1 MTTNTVR
8 GERALHSGS
17 YPEFPGSTPGLA
29 TISLDSMNSFFEELS
44 RTLGSYGDRIDS
56 VNSFFEELSRTLGAS
71 NLDRAHDAER
81 TR

>member
-29 TISLDSMNSFFEELS
+29 TISL
-44 RTLGSYGDRIDS
+44 GKA
-56 VNSFFEELSRTLGAS
+56 LGAS